1 MNESQP
7 LNLTLGDP
15 PPGLKRREAVMP
27 ARLLGLLVLTQVAT
41 LFALAVVLW
50 RTGGAT
56 DASVAAGHSTHA
68 DELRATAKELE
79 DKGLEAEAAGT
90 WQSYLLAAPDAPDRA
105 EILYRIG
112 KLRIAAQQYGAAA
125 AALVEA
131 EEAAGGNKDLTTKI
145 GPLVVQCLSR
155 LGRYGEVGR
164 ELARRVE
171 VGAAADAHG
180 KAKVLATITGQS
192 LTDAD
197 LDRLAER
204 RVDNMLALEGA
215 AGDAERRQ
223 AILQQLST
231 PAARRQ
237 LLQELLQIELF
248 CRRGR
253 ELKLDQEEGFR
264 QACDET
270 EQTLLAQRF
279 LAKELHEIQ
288 PTAVDIESYYQ
299 ANLPQYAE
307 KKSGRTPPLKEIAA
321 QVRADY
327 VARKQQEAGE
337 RLSRDLMIR
346 YDVRIVPPESPA
358 KEAAAATAG
367 SSSSAAG
374 AKGLSSSA
382 AKGDAAQPVQ
392 PPAKVE
398 KLSK

>member
-1 MNESQP
+1 
-7 LNLTLGDP
+7 
-15 PPGLKRREAVMP
+15 MP
-27 ARLLGLLVLTQVAT
+27 ARLLGLLLLTQVAT

-50 RTGGAT
+50 RTGGAA
-56 DASVAAGHSTHA
+56 DATVAAGHSTHA

-79 DKGLEAEAAGT
+79 DKGLEAEAAGA

-131 EEAAGGNKDLTTKI
+131 EEAAGANRELTNKI

-337 RLSRDLMIR
+337 KLSRDLMIR
-346 YDVRIVPPESPA
+346 YDVRIMPPESPA
-358 KEAAAATAG
+358 KEAAGAKGPSSSTAG
-367 SSSSAAG
+367 T
-374 AKGLSSSA
+374 KGLSSSA

>member
-1 MNESQP
+1 
-7 LNLTLGDP
+7 
-15 PPGLKRREAVMP
+15 
-27 ARLLGLLVLTQVAT
+27 
-41 LFALAVVLW
+41 
-50 RTGGAT
+50 
-56 DASVAAGHSTHA
+56 
-68 DELRATAKELE
+68 
-79 DKGLEAEAAGT
+79 
-90 WQSYLLAAPDAPDRA
+90 LLAAPDAPDRA

>member
-1 MNESQP
+1 
-7 LNLTLGDP
+7 
-15 PPGLKRREAVMP
+15 
-27 ARLLGLLVLTQVAT
+27 
-41 LFALAVVLW
+41 
-50 RTGGAT
+50 
-56 DASVAAGHSTHA
+56 
-68 DELRATAKELE
+68 
-79 DKGLEAEAAGT
+79 
-90 WQSYLLAAPDAPDRA
+90 
-105 EILYRIG
+105 
-112 KLRIAAQQYGAAA
+112 
-125 AALVEA
+125 
-131 EEAAGGNKDLTTKI
+131 
-145 GPLVVQCLSR
+145 
-155 LGRYGEVGR
+155 
-164 ELARRVE
+164 
-171 VGAAADAHG
+171 
-180 KAKVLATITGQS
+180 
-192 LTDAD
+192 
-197 LDRLAER
+197 
-204 RVDNMLALEGA
+204 MLALEGA